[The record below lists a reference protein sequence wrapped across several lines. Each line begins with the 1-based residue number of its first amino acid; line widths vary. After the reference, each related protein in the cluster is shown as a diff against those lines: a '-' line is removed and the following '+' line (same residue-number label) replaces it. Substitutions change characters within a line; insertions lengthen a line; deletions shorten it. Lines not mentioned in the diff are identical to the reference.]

1 LKTSDFFQRI
11 AKYLRS
17 IAIYGDSPFMMANY
31 GSSEY
36 AQAFSRIGSLFGNVY
51 IVNETLDIQ
60 ELTRDENDTVTSFE
74 INYNDTPV
82 KVDKGIISS
91 YRLQS
96 LLKEPISPPQNTEQ
110 FLRFTLITKKP
121 VIEAYKNIATITV
134 PPFSL
139 GIENVNP
146 IKIYQ

>member
-1 LKTSDFFQRI
+1 
-11 AKYLRS
+11 
-17 IAIYGDSPFMMANY
+17 MMANY

-74 INYNDTPV
+74 INYNDKPV

-96 LLKEPISPPQNTEQ
+96 LLKEPISPPQNTQ
-110 FLRFTLITKKP
+110 KFLRFTLITKKP
-121 VIEAYKNIATITV
+121 IIEAYKNIATITV
-134 PPFSL
+134 PPFS
-139 GIENVNP
+139 
-146 IKIYQ
+146 